1 MLATVSCMQEG
12 YGPAEENLK
21 EMTFSASVDIPVADV
36 KTHLASDYSVI
47 WDQMDDISVFSGEDV
62 HTRFVAAALEDG
74 GNTAIFTGLGAETST
89 YYAVYPYSE
98 GNTRNGANITTTL
111 PTRQSAIAGT
121 FDKKVNVSAA
131 MSATTD
137 LEFKNLGAL
146 VGLSVQGTDVTTIVL
161 ESLDG
166 ETLMSGA
173 VNVDFS
179 GETPAMTVKSEGA
192 NYVQMSAPDGGFN
205 AQSVYYFVVAPGTY
219 NGLKLTFTNALSGTY
234 TQEVTQTVTI
244 PRNGHKTLGSFV
256 IEDTDWVYTNDG
268 NYTINGKTAV
278 DAFIQANIGSPV
290 EAVNITITGEDVGNE
305 QLALISDA
313 IKSVSG
319 TLTLVGIKDGWLEP
333 GKLLTKID
341 FKDLVIKNINSTIDL
356 RHMNFTVYPGDLV
369 LENINDLACADWVY
383 GQVVEQNQNALHL
396 VTEVKGDLT
405 VRNVHKMGQY
415 NFIALKKVGGNLTI
429 DTGRSS
435 GDNPG
440 DNYGA
445 LGLEI
450 EEIGGDLVL
459 INNPINTLE
468 GFDKLKSIGG
478 NVVLTNNNNLPMSN
492 EGIRVGYCI
501 IKSYMESGVI
511 GSGAT
516 VSITHNGSPVDVASL
531 VSCGST
537 GGDEEEGDEEEGGN
551 SDAQSLLLDSPDAV
565 AAWIA
570 SAGDSK
576 VVVNDLTLKGEL
588 TTDHLSALVE
598 KISKVEGTLT
608 FEEIGIGGQWL
619 NLSAFIAFV
628 DCRGDIVVRNARAI
642 TQFGWHG
649 KTVLNGSLILDRIGD
664 LATAS
669 WVNEGLCDIV
679 EIKGDLYING
689 TGKIGEHTFRNLEKV
704 GGNLSIIGVWASDG
718 HTGKDLGAAGMSLDY
733 IGGDLY
739 LEDFPLESLG
749 GFDELTHLGGNVIL
763 NLEHVSAT
771 SQDGKVG
778 YCIFKDYMNS
788 GVMSASSTIRVNGT
802 DVTSTLQGCN

>member
-1 MLATVSCMQEG
+1 MLATVSCMQEA

-21 EMTFSASVDIPVADV
+21 EMTFSASVDRPVADV

-131 MSATTD
+131 KSATTD

-146 VGLSVQGTDVTTIVL
+146 VGFQVLGTGVNTVTL

-173 VNVDFS
+173 VTVDFS
-179 GETPAMTVKSEGA
+179 GETPAMTVKSDGA
-192 NYVQMSAPDGGFN
+192 NYVQMSAPEGGFN

-219 NGLKLTFTNALSGTY
+219 NGLKMSFVNTLSGTY
-234 TQEVTQTVTI
+234 SQKVTETISI
-244 PRNGHKTLGSFV
+244 PRNGHKYLGLFE
-256 IEDTDWVYTNDG
+256 IEDSDWVYSNDG
-268 NYTINGKTAV
+268 NYTITGPQGVADFV
-278 DAFIQANIGSPV
+278 ANNASSPV
-290 EAVNITITGEDVGNE
+290 EAINLTVVGDE
-305 QLALISDA
+305 IETSHLESLATA
-313 IKSVSG
+313 VASVSG
-319 TLTLVGIKDGWLEP
+319 TLTLDGIGKSGHWLGP
-333 GKLLTKID
+333 QVLLNNIQ
-341 FKDLVIKNINSTIDL
+341 FKDLVIKNIVGIC
-356 RHMNFTVYPGDLV
+356 
-369 LENINDLACADWVY
+369 EIKDLAFNVFPGSVTIENVDDFAAGDWTMNR
-383 GQVVEQNQNALHL
+383 GGFDTVV
-396 VTEVKGDLT
+396 EVKGDLT
-405 VRNVHKMGQY
+405 LKNVKKMGAY
-415 NFIALKKVGGNLTI
+415 ALSALKKVGGSLTI
-429 DTGRSS
+429 DGSYDEGT
-435 GDNPG
+435 DNFG
-440 DNYGA
+440 GQ
-445 LGLEI
+445 GLKI
-450 EEIGGDLVL
+450 DEIGGDLVL
-459 INNPINTLE
+459 ANNPINTLK
-468 GFDKLKSIGG
+468 GFHDLDRIGG
-478 NVVLTNNNNLPMSN
+478 NVILTNNNSLPTSN
-492 EGIRVGYCI
+492 DGDRVGYCI

-531 VSCGST
+531 ESCGSA

-628 DCRGDIVVRNARAI
+628 DCHGDIVVRNTRAI

-704 GGNLSIIGVWASDG
+704 GGNLSIIGIWAGDG
-718 HTGKDLGAAGMSLDY
+718 HTGKDLGEAGMSLDY

-739 LEDFPLESLG
+739 LDGFPLESLG

-788 GVMSASSTIRVNGT
+788 GVMSTSSTIRVNGA